1 MNNYADTIA
10 AVSTPPGKG
19 GVAIIRISGFDAL
32 SIAASVFRP
41 ASKKDFKEAT
51 PRMQTRGDIYYGD
64 EMIDDGMATYFKAP
78 NSYTGEDTV
87 EIACHGG
94 ALVTRTVLEAVL
106 AAGAR
111 TATAGEF
118 TRRAFIGGKI
128 SLTEAEA
135 IGNLLEA
142 ESLEQVK
149 LSAGKSRELLSTRIA
164 EIREALTSVLSSIYA
179 RIDYPDEDLG
189 DFTDEETVKILKTVK
204 QKIELLRS
212 TYQTGKAINE
222 GISTVICGKP
232 NVGKSS
238 IYNLLLGRDA
248 AIVTDIE
255 GTTRDVLSEKIPLGR
270 VMLNLSD
277 TAGVR
282 SNTQD
287 LIEKI
292 GIDRSYERIS
302 ESELILAVFDLSRDF
317 DAADGELIA
326 KIKESSAAKIALL
339 NKSDLD
345 AKFDTNMLDGI
356 FDLTLKI
363 SADKGAE
370 EAIATLAHSVDSMFT
385 DEKISVGSEA
395 IVASARQNAELTRA
409 LELLD
414 SAISAYELGI
424 STDAASSD
432 VELALG
438 AIAELDGKAISEEVV
453 ADIFSK
459 FCVGK

>member
-1 MNNYADTIA
+1 MNNYANTIA
-10 AVSTPPGKG
+10 AISTPPGKG
-19 GVAIIRISGFDAL
+19 GVAIIRISGSDAL
-32 SIAASVFRP
+32 DIASKVFRP
-41 ASKKDFKEAT
+41 ASKKDFCDAV
-51 PRMQTRGDIYYGD
+51 PRMQIRGDIYYGSD
-64 EMIDDGMATYFKAP
+64 MIDDGMATYFKAP

-94 ALVTRTVLEAVL
+94 ALVTRTVLEATL
-106 AAGAR
+106 AFGAVV
-111 TATAGEF
+111 AEPGEF
-118 TRRAFIGGKI
+118 TRRAFINGKI

-142 ESLEQVK
+142 ESREQIK
-149 LSAGKSRELLSTRIA
+149 LSAGKSRELLASKVA
-164 EIREALTSVLSSIYA
+164 EIRADLTSVLSSIYA

-189 DFTDEETVKILKTVK
+189 DFTDEETVQILSGVRA
-204 QKIELLRS
+204 KIETLIA

-222 GISTVICGKP
+222 GIKTVICGKP

-248 AIVTDIE
+248 AIVTDVE

-282 SNTQD
+282 SNTKD
-287 LIEKI
+287 VIEKI
-292 GIDRSYERIS
+292 GIDRSYEKIAD
-302 ESELILAVFDLSRDF
+302 SELILAVFDLSREF
-317 DAADGELIA
+317 DAADGELIE
-326 KIKESSAAKIALL
+326 KIRKSSSAKIALL
-339 NKSDLD
+339 NKADLE
-345 AKFDTNMLDGI
+345 AKFPEDKLDKV

-363 SADKGAE
+363 SAEKGE
-370 EAIATLAHSVDSMFT
+370 TDAIAALTEAVDSTFT
-385 DEKISVGSEA
+385 DEKISVGNEA
-395 IVASARQNAELTRA
+395 IIASARQNAELARA
-409 LELLD
+409 KTLLD
-414 SAISAYELGI
+414 SAIEAYELGI

-438 AIAELDGKAISEEVV
+438 AIAELDGKAVSEEVV